1 MALIGTHNNVTST
14 NQAIGISYKS
24 MTNSSVTDY
33 NIVSISI
40 PEAGIWHINAEYRM
54 GWCSFGRFCRGN
66 LQCAAGGQHGTPWR
80 MILENLSQRACNGN
94 IALTNNWYI
103 TVKTGNSFSLSVEL
117 HIVNYDTTGSTLFQT
132 TDSNGIPMMS
142 ARKVGTTTT
151 GGSGIAIYGA

>member
-14 NQAIGISYKS
+14 NQSVGIAYKG
-24 MTNSSVTDY
+24 MTQSSVTDY
-33 NIVSISI
+33 TVQSISI

-66 LQCAAGGQHGTPWR
+66 IQCTAGGSTPWR

-94 IALTNNWYI
+94 IALTNSWYI
-103 TVKTGNSFSLSVEL
+103 TVKTGNSFAITVEL

-132 TDSNGIPMMS
+132 TDANGIPFMT
-142 ARKVGTTTT
+142 ARKVGTTAT
-151 GGSGIAIYGA
+151 GGAGIAIYGA